1 MPCCPQMG
9 PSTVI
14 ASRKLFQGMALVF
27 VLGLTSMLVVGVWQ
41 GGSQKEQQA
50 AVQTTDKSDAEMT
63 LKDMEYTELQE
74 GKRLWT
80 IHAAEAKYFPDGQ
93 KTVLSSVRIAFFLES
108 GDEVQLES
116 REGLLHAETK
126 DIELWDAVHAVLP
139 RGYQLF
145 TERARYDHQKQTI
158 SSQVLIRLEGP
169 DVRLEGARWE
179 YRVPDHR
186 AVIEGG
192 VKGVLVFLPSKTGS
206 GP

>member
-1 MPCCPQMG
+1 MPFCPHVGRPTM
-9 PSTVI
+9 I
-14 ASRKLFQGMALVF
+14 ASRKLFQGVAVLF
-27 VLGLTSMLVVGVWQ
+27 ALGLTIMLFFGVWQ
-41 GGSQKEQQA
+41 GRSQKEQQA

-80 IHAAEAKYFPDGQ
+80 IWAAEAKYFQDEQ
-93 KTVLSSVRIAFFLES
+93 KTLLSSVRIAFFLES

-116 REGLLHAETK
+116 REGLLHAGTK

-158 SSQVLIRLEGP
+158 SSQALIRLEGP
-169 DVRLEGARWE
+169 DVQLEGARWE
-179 YRVPDHR
+179 YRIPDHR
-186 AVIEGG
+186 ALIDGG
-192 VKGVLVFLPSKTGS
+192 VKGVLVFLPSKAGS